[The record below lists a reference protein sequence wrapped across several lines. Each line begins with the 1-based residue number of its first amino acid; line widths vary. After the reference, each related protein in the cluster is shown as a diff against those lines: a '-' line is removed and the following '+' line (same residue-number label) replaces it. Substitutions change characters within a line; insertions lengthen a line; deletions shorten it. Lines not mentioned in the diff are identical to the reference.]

1 MQISLKTW
9 NQYKNRLAS
18 IDKKAAEEMEA
29 YIQRIGGFEDHA
41 EEVIRYAY
49 ALASRYGE
57 AAAAAACQM
66 HEAVAEAS
74 GVRIPPAVP
83 AEPPDYKEVA
93 RAVRGTVKNS
103 SEKQIPRTVGRL
115 VKRIGADT
123 TLKNAER
130 DGAQFAW
137 IPMGDTCAFCL
148 TLASRGWQHMSKN
161 ALKNGHAEHIHAN
174 CDCQYAIRF
183 DDNTSIEGYDPD
195 KYLEMYENAEGD
207 TPKEKINSMRRMQY
221 DANPG
226 KFREQKRMAYARK
239 AGDKSPKDDI
249 IETGKALTQS
259 VWDALKEQNV
269 KCNPVHPLNEELT
282 TEQIIAKLHGR
293 DSRGRCSSLALAYV
307 GNRIGLDVKDFRSD
321 ASVEIFWRGKTNQDI
336 TILANGFI
344 EKDFSDFKA
353 VSRLIKHVEKG
364 KEYYLSTG
372 GHTAIIRKAERGYE
386 YLQLQDDLNYG
397 WRPLNNRVL
406 RDRFRCKNSHSSF
419 GIKME
424 ESSVMFDVDS
434 LKDNEVFK
442 ELLGYINKP

>member
-115 VKRIGADT
+115 VKRTGADT

-195 KYLEMYENAEGD
+195 KYREMYENAEGG
-207 TPKEKINSMRRMQY
+207 TPQEKINAMRREQRK
-221 DANPG
+221 DPAV
-226 KFREQKRMAYARK
+226 REKLNAQKRAAYAERNKNKGILNQEDSAAKPPKEYEHNYNDFDELQLSEHERK
-239 AGDKSPKDDI
+239 SLEHLWTLSQENGFEYGMI
-249 IETGKALTQS
+249 IEEG
-259 VWDALKEQNV
+259 V
-269 KCNPVHPLNEELT
+269 
-282 TEQIIAKLHGR
+282 
-293 DSRGRCSSLALAYV
+293 
-307 GNRIGLDVKDFRSD
+307 
-321 ASVEIFWRGKTNQDI
+321 ASEPKTNYDPNKVLI
-336 TILANGFI
+336 PDELITKDHTTILHCHTGNTPLSAVDLRRMTN
-344 EKDFSDFKA
+344 EKVDKVGVVTDNKDVFTVALGD
-353 VSRLIKHVEKG
+353 
-364 KEYYLSTG
+364 
-372 GHTAIIRKAERGYE
+372 
-386 YLQLQDDLNYG
+386 G
-397 WRPLNNRVL
+397 WRPTVEEYNAIEKEIRENTDIDMMSQAMEYEWTPEELVYMCIREQL
-406 RDRFRCKNSHSSF
+406 YRTALKF
-419 GIKME
+419 GWKVE
-424 ESSVMFDVDS
+424 GG
-434 LKDNEVFK
+434 
-442 ELLGYINKP
+442 LL

>member
-115 VKRIGADT
+115 VKRTGADT

-161 ALKNGHAEHIHAN
+161 ALRNGHAEHIHAN

-195 KYLEMYENAEGD
+195 KYREMYDNAEGD
-207 TPKEKINSMRRMQY
+207 TPQEKINAMRRMKYQE
-221 DANPG
+221 DKDRIKAQKKVSDD
-226 KFREQKRMAYARK
+226 KFNKKNDPLLEVFGAAEDSHPEEVERVLTRAREFGVEVREDSENMAYAPGLKKGEPGQLHISRK
-239 AGDKSPKDDI
+239 DSIGAWLHEEQHMNDDAKDGFLSFEGMFDIDRRSQMEYNAYKREILLAKEAGRMDI
-249 IETGKALTQS
+249 VAQLKQLCREEIESFGG
-259 VWDALKEQNV
+259 VWDE
-269 KCNPVHPLNEELT
+269 
-282 TEQIIAKLHGR
+282 AKL
-293 DSRGRCSSLALAYV
+293 
-307 GNRIGLDVKDFRSD
+307 
-321 ASVEIFWRGKTNQDI
+321 E
-336 TILANGFI
+336 
-344 EKDFSDFKA
+344 
-353 VSRLIKHVEKG
+353 
-364 KEYYLSTG
+364 
-372 GHTAIIRKAERGYE
+372 
-386 YLQLQDDLNYG
+386 
-397 WRPLNNRVL
+397 
-406 RDRFRCKNSHSSF
+406 
-419 GIKME
+419 
-424 ESSVMFDVDS
+424 
-434 LKDNEVFK
+434 
-442 ELLGYINKP
+442 